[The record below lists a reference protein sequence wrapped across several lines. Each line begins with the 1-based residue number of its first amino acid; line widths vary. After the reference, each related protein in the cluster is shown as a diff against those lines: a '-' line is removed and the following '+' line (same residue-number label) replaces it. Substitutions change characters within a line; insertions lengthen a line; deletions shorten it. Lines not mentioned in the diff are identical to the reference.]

1 MYILRFKA
9 GSLAGML
16 TTGFR
21 GSAIAYDYGP
31 STSAVQKIRIIQ
43 TSSTQYQFYLQSGWY
58 NTGTILTVTGPG
70 FEYIGSELNT
80 ATAPVASA
88 GQYFLDVGAYRIWS
102 SSKLNNW
109 NCQWNNNYIIS

>member
-1 MYILRFKA
+1 MDSEDQL
-9 GSLAGML
+9 SLMIMVRVHA
-16 TTGFR
+16 
-21 GSAIAYDYGP
+21 
-31 STSAVQKIRIIQ
+31 AVIKVRIIQ

-80 ATAPVASA
+80 ETAPVASA

-102 SSKLNNW
+102 SRNLTIGTVSR
-109 NCQWNNNYIIS
+109 NNNYIIS